1 MSDPPV
7 APTDPAYDEAA
18 CALLSCHINGQ
29 LVRANRTV
37 CRWLG
42 HPATRPPQSLAEVLT
57 SASLLFFE
65 MQLRPLLALGRTV
78 DGAFATLRHVEGHS
92 VAVILNAVQPLG
104 SQTIELAMLQV
115 REREQYEASL
125 RQAHADAEAALA
137 ATMNNAH
144 GQKMQAVG
152 QMAAGIAHEFNNL
165 LSVVRG
171 NLVFAQQELQDNLP
185 GERRVQADLADAVT
199 ATDRA
204 VGMVRQLLAFTG
216 RTVVRRTELDLN
228 DVVHDAA
235 RLAVSS
241 LDPETSWQTALAADL
256 WPVFGASD
264 QLQHVLTA
272 LLLNARD
279 AVRATPQPGQI
290 TVSTCNVAAGL
301 GADDAVR
308 VSVADTGPG
317 MTDEVRQR
325 AFDPFF
331 TTKPPGEGVGLGLS
345 MAYGAVKALGGCI
358 VIDSA
363 PGCGTTVHV
372 LLPRARD
379 LPALATV

>member
-1 MSDPPV
+1 M
-7 APTDPAYDEAA
+7 
-18 CALLSCHINGQ
+18 
-29 LVRANRTV
+29 

-42 HPATRPPQSLAEVLT
+42 HPATRPPQSFSEVLT

-65 MQLRPLLALGRTV
+65 MQLRPLLAFGRTG
-78 DGAFATLRHVEGHS
+78 DGAFVTLRHVEGHT

-125 RQAHADAEAALA
+125 RQAHADAEVALA
-137 ATMNNAH
+137 ATMNNAR
-144 GQKMQAVG
+144 GQKTQAVG
-152 QMAAGIAHEFNNL
+152 QMAAGIAHEFNDL
-165 LSVVRG
+165 LGVVRG
-171 NLVFAQQELQDNLP
+171 NLTFAQQKLRDNLP
-185 GERRVQADLADAVT
+185 AERRVQADLADAVT

-228 DVVHDAA
+228 DVVQDAA

-241 LDPETSWQTALAADL
+241 LAPETWWQTALATDL

-279 AVRATPQPGQI
+279 AVRATPQSGQI
-290 TVSTCNVAAGL
+290 AAATCNVAAGL

-317 MTDEVRQR
+317 MTDEVRRR

-345 MAYGAVKALGGCI
+345 VAYGAVKALGGRI

-363 PGCGTTVHV
+363 PGRGTTVHV
-372 LLPRARD
+372 LLPQARE
-379 LPALATV
+379 LPALTTV

>member
-18 CALLSCHINGQ
+18 CALLSCHINRQ

-42 HPATRPPQSLAEVLT
+42 HPATRPPQSFSEVLT

-65 MQLRPLLALGRTV
+65 MQLRPLLAFGRTG
-78 DGAFATLRHVEGHS
+78 DGAFVTLRHVEGHT
-92 VAVILNAVQPLG
+92 VAGILNAVQPLG

-125 RQAHADAEAALA
+125 RQAHADAEVALA
-137 ATMNNAH
+137 ATMNNAR
-144 GQKMQAVG
+144 GQKTQAVG
-152 QMAAGIAHEFNNL
+152 QMAAGIAHEFNDL
-165 LSVVRG
+165 LGVVRG
-171 NLVFAQQELQDNLP
+171 NLTFAQQELRDNLP
-185 GERRVQADLADAVT
+185 AERRVQADLADAVT
-199 ATDRA
+199 ATDRV

-228 DVVHDAA
+228 DVVQDAA

-241 LDPETSWQTALAADL
+241 LAPETWWQTALATDL

-290 TVSTCNVAAGL
+290 AAATCNVAAGL
-301 GADDAVR
+301 GADD
-308 VSVADTGPG
+308 
-317 MTDEVRQR
+317 EVRRR

-345 MAYGAVKALGGCI
+345 MAYGAVKAPGGRI
-358 VIDSA
+358 VIGSA
-363 PGCGTTVHV
+363 PGRGTTVHV
-372 LLPRARD
+372 LLPQARE
-379 LPALATV
+379 LPALTTV